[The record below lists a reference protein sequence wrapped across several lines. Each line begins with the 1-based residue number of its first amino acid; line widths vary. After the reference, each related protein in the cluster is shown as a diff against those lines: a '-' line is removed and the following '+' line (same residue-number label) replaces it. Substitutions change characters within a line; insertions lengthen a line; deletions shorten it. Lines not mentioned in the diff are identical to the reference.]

1 MPAPPQRISINIQE
15 SSNFS
20 DNLLSNNPLVEFTL
34 ALYDDS
40 DRMIYVNTF
49 KGRLS
54 DEAITSVLQNI
65 IVPEQI
71 QNTFTFVRVYLDLVA
86 YNSNRQKIQYAPIVN
101 TKYSELV
108 HIYKDILDQEYPFE
122 FQVES
127 QNGDITINLTLI
139 KESDMLSFCANQG
152 YSLDSL
158 NFNDVNEYIGK
169 ILNNDAKIVISKLQ
183 SDRYKKDS
191 ARILKNTLDIR
202 RDENGDFIQ
211 SINNLRN
218 GHLIEIANKYN
229 ILLKY
234 SEPTGNDKIKAELVK
249 TINESLFTYLKILDG
264 EG

>member
-34 ALYDDS
+34 ALYDDG

-71 QNTFTFVRVYLDLVA
+71 QNTFSFVRVYLDLVA
-86 YNSNRQKIQYAPIVN
+86 YNSNRQKIQYAPIVD

-108 HIYKDILDQEYPFE
+108 NIYTSILGEEYPFD

-158 NFNDVNEYIGK
+158 NFNNVNEYIGK

-218 GHLIEIANKYN
+218 GYLIEIANKYN

-234 SEPTGNDKIKAELVK
+234 SELTGNDKIKAELVK
-249 TINESLFTYLKILDG
+249 TINESLFTYLNIL
-264 EG
+264 ESE